1 MLNKRTLGLVGL
13 ALAAPLASAQDVLVN
28 PIQQQLADTRFGCV
42 QPAPALSEVD
52 REWLQAF
59 YLQRGFQPA
68 WTDERL
74 QRLFTQLD
82 DLADDG
88 LDPQAY
94 QVHPLRQLAQ
104 FEQPSPQLSACTE
117 VLASSAYLQALR
129 HLAFGRL
136 EQAKVEP
143 MWQPEGSQPTLDR
156 GPLLHLAEDH
166 LSDPALA
173 FAEARPA
180 TEAYQ
185 KLRLRYAELRRQPL
199 PSWLAV
205 PAGPLLKPGAVDA
218 RVPLLEQRLL
228 LRGDLAQG
236 VPPAEAGQGAVYSPE
251 LVAAVEA
258 FQGRHLLKQD
268 GVIGPSTLTELN
280 RSASERMDQI
290 RVNLE
295 RLRWLAHQLSPTGV
309 LVDVAGSEVAF
320 YRDDKL
326 VWRARTQVGRP
337 SRPTPLLRSQITHL
351 TLNPTWTVPPTI
363 LREDKLPELQRD
375 AAGYLASNN
384 MQVIDYDGNA
394 VDPRGVDWTHP
405 GRILIR
411 QEPGPHN
418 ALGRVA
424 IRFPNPFSVYLH
436 DTPSQRLFDN
446 LPRTFSSGCVRVERV
461 SELIDQLLAEVTPRE
476 RERIA
481 RLWETGRTLR
491 ADLPKPVPILMAYW
505 TAQVGDDGQLQFR
518 PDMYGYD
525 ARVLAAL
532 NAAGKRG

>member
-1 MLNKRTLGLVGL
+1 
-13 ALAAPLASAQDVLVN
+13 
-28 PIQQQLADTRFGCV
+28 
-42 QPAPALSEVD
+42 
-52 REWLQAF
+52 
-59 YLQRGFQPA
+59 
-68 WTDERL
+68 
-74 QRLFTQLD
+74 
-82 DLADDG
+82 
-88 LDPQAY
+88 
-94 QVHPLRQLAQ
+94 
-104 FEQPSPQLSACTE
+104 
-117 VLASSAYLQALR
+117 
-129 HLAFGRL
+129 
-136 EQAKVEP
+136 
-143 MWQPEGSQPTLDR
+143 
-156 GPLLHLAEDH
+156 
-166 LSDPALA
+166 
-173 FAEARPA
+173 
-180 TEAYQ
+180 
-185 KLRLRYAELRRQPL
+185 
-199 PSWLAV
+199 
-205 PAGPLLKPGAVDA
+205 
-218 RVPLLEQRLL
+218 
-228 LRGDLAQG
+228 

-268 GVIGPSTLTELN
+268 GVIGQSTLAELN

-295 RLRWLAHQLSPTGV
+295 RLRWLAHQLSPTGG
-309 LVDVAGSEVAF
+309 LGDVAGSEVSF
-320 YRDDKL
+320 YRDAKV
-326 VWRARTQVGRP
+326 VWHARTQVGRP

-351 TLNPTWTVPPTI
+351 TLNPTWTVPPTV

-384 MQVIDYDGNA
+384 MRVIDYDGNQL
-394 VDPRGVDWTHP
+394 DPRGIDWTHP

-461 SELIDQLLAEVTPRE
+461 SELIDQLLAEVTPKE

-481 RLWETGRTLR
+481 RLWESGRTLR
-491 ADLPKPVPILMAYW
+491 ADLPKPVPVLMAYW

-532 NAAGKRG
+532 NAASTRG

>member
-1 MLNKRTLGLVGL
+1 MFNKRTLGLVGL
-13 ALAAPLASAQDVLVN
+13 LVAAPLAAAQDASPN
-28 PIQQQLADTRFGCV
+28 PLQQQLADSRFGCV
-42 QPAPALSEVD
+42 QPAPALNEVD

-68 WTDERL
+68 WTGERL

-117 VLASSAYLQALR
+117 VLASSAYLLALR
-129 HLAFGRL
+129 HLAFGSL

-143 MWQPEGSQPTLDR
+143 IWQPEGSQPVLDR
-156 GPLLHLAEDH
+156 GPLLQLAEAHLAN
-166 LSDPALA
+166 PAQA
-173 FAEARPA
+173 FAEARPN

-199 PSWLAV
+199 PAWLAV

-268 GVIGPSTLTELN
+268 GVIGQSTLAELN

-309 LVDVAGSEVAF
+309 LVDVAGSEVSF
-320 YRDDKL
+320 YRDAKV
-326 VWRARTQVGRP
+326 VWHARTQVGRP

-351 TLNPTWTVPPTI
+351 TLNPTWTVPPTV

-384 MQVIDYDGNA
+384 MRVIDYDGNQL
-394 VDPRGVDWTHP
+394 DPRGIDWTHP

-461 SELIDQLLAEVTPRE
+461 SELIDQLLAEVTPKE

-481 RLWETGRTLR
+481 RLWESGRTLR
-491 ADLPKPVPILMAYW
+491 ADLPKPVPVLMAYW

-532 NAAGKRG
+532 NAASTRG